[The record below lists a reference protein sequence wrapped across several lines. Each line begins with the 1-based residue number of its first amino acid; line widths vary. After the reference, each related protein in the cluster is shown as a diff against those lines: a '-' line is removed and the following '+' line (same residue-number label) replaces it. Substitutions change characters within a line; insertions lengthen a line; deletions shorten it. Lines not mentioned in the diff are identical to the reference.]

1 MFSTQISSRTALTF
15 AAGLT
20 LAGCNL
26 APKYVRP
33 ELSVPAATP
42 SGPAYAATDAAGAIM
57 PADTS
62 WEVFFTDD
70 RLRRVIRTALE
81 NNRDL
86 RVAVANVA
94 QARAQYSVQRSNL
107 FPTIAASGSAT
118 YQKSP
123 FGAVGG
129 GLAGGT
135 GTGGTG
141 TGGTGTGG
149 TGTGGTGTGTGGTG
163 GTGGG
168 TGGTG
173 SSVVSSGR
181 ADIYSANV
189 GISAWQ
195 IDLFGRVRNL
205 TQAQQEQY
213 FATEENRNAAQVSLI
228 AEIATQWLTMAADQ
242 DRLKIAR
249 DTERAFGQTVKLTQD
264 RFRIGIA
271 SELEVR
277 QASTSYDQA
286 RSDIA
291 DATTLIA
298 QDQNALNLLAGT
310 TLTADMLPARLD
322 TTSPT
327 LENLPANLPSQVLLR
342 RPDIASAEHQLIAA
356 NANIGAARAAF
367 FPNISLTAA
376 FGTISLG
383 LSNLFGNGSQNWSVA
398 PSVSQTLFDFG
409 RNKGNLR
416 YAQATR
422 DAAVATY
429 EKSIQ
434 TGFREVADALA
445 RRGTIGAQLQA
456 QTSLRDNAA
465 GAFKLSELRFRAG
478 IDTFL
483 NTLDSQRSLYTAQQ
497 SLLAARLTRD
507 SNSVELYRALGGG
520 VTTTQSPDPRPQN

>member
-1 MFSTQISSRTALTF
+1 MFSTKISSRTALTF

-42 SGPAYAATDAAGAIM
+42 AGPAYAATDAAGAIM
-57 PADTS
+57 PADTA
-62 WEVFFTDD
+62 WEAFFTDD
-70 RLRRVIRTALE
+70 RLRRVIRTALD

-86 RVAVANVA
+86 RVSVANVA
-94 QARAQYSVQRSNL
+94 QARAQYRVQRADL
-107 FPTIAASGSAT
+107 FPTLAANGGAT

-123 FGAVGG
+123 FGVVGG
-129 GLAGGT
+129 G
-135 GTGGTG
+135 TGG
-141 TGGTGTGG
+141 
-149 TGTGGTGTGTGGTG
+149 GTGGTG

-168 TGGTG
+168 TGGG
-173 SSVVSSGR
+173 AVSSGR
-181 ADIYSANV
+181 ADIYTANV
-189 GISAWQ
+189 GVSAWE

-213 FATEENRNAAQVSLI
+213 FAAEENRNAAQVSLI

-291 DATTLIA
+291 EATTLIA

-310 TLTADMLPARLD
+310 SLTADMLPARLEE
-322 TTSPT
+322 TSPT
-327 LENLPANLPSQVLLR
+327 LENLPANLPSEVLLR
-342 RPDIASAEHQLIAA
+342 RPDIASAEHQLVAA

-383 LSNLFGNGSQNWSVA
+383 LSNLFGSGTQNWSVA

-520 VTTTQSPDPRPQN
+520 VTTTQSTDTRRPN

>member
-1 MFSTQISSRTALTF
+1 MLTPMLSRKTALMF

-42 SGPAYAATDAAGAIM
+42 AGPAYAATDAAGAIM
-57 PADTS
+57 PADTA
-62 WEVFFTDD
+62 WEAFFTDD

-86 RVAVANVA
+86 RVSVANVA
-94 QARAQYSVQRSNL
+94 QARAQYRVQRADL
-107 FPTIAASGSAT
+107 FPTLAANGSAT

-123 FGAVGG
+123 FGVVG
-129 GLAGGT
+129 
-135 GTGGTG
+135 
-141 TGGTGTGG
+141 
-149 TGTGGTGTGTGGTG
+149 G

-173 SSVVSSGR
+173 GGAGGAVSSGR

-189 GISAWQ
+189 GVSAWE

-213 FATEENRNAAQVSLI
+213 FAAEENRNAAQVSLI

-242 DRLKIAR
+242 DRLKIAQ
-249 DTERAFGQTVKLTQD
+249 DTAKAYGQTVKLTQD

-291 DATTLIA
+291 EATTLIA

-310 TLTADMLPARLD
+310 TLTADLLPARLEE
-322 TTSPT
+322 TSPT
-327 LENLPANLPSQVLLR
+327 LENLPSNLPSEVLLR

-383 LSNLFGNGSQNWSVA
+383 LSNLFGSGTQNWSVA

-409 RNKGNLR
+409 KNKGNLR

-445 RRGTIGAQLQA
+445 RRGTIGAQLKA

-520 VTTTQSPDPRPQN
+520 VTTTAPSGTRPQN